1 VSRLSLI
8 PKIRDIPNLFY
19 QTPSMLR
26 DVVKKKYRKTPWGT
40 LAGGILA
47 ILYILNPLDLVPDAL
62 PLIGIVDDTVIF
74 GVFLALLSRDVKKYV
89 LWKSSPDNANTLPK
103 KN

>member
-1 VSRLSLI
+1 MRRLSII
-8 PKIRDIPNLFY
+8 PKMRDVPTLFY

-26 DVVKKKYRKTPWGT
+26 DLIKRKYRKTPWGT
-40 LAGGILA
+40 LAGGSLA

-62 PLIGIVDDTVIF
+62 PLIGVVDDTVIF

-89 LWKSSPDNANTLPK
+89 HWKASPDHANTLPQK
-103 KN
+103 K